1 MNKRRY
7 PKILFIIGFIANIIF
22 HFFWLFMPSMIF
34 LIIGIFS
41 RPFTYLGLGLFGLD
55 FVLSFIEQYRIRRSF
70 LETSDHPDF
79 QAFQQALSNEGNWL
93 KNLHDLMNQSVQ
105 SDETGTEDENESK
118 PEVEK
123 ETI

>member
-1 MNKRRY
+1 
-7 PKILFIIGFIANIIF
+7 
-22 HFFWLFMPSMIF
+22 MIF